1 MIITQL
7 SMPIATLRK
16 YAIRVALIKRTIK
29 TTIWAVL
36 ALIVVVLLCNLI
48 VVKNSENKIY
58 FDVSAIPSNNVG
70 LVLGTNKYVAK
81 GKENLFFKYRMEATA
96 RLFKEG
102 KVKYLILSGNKEEYY
117 DEPKEMKKALSA
129 LGIPENVMLLD
140 TAGYRTFDSVAR
152 CKQIYKQNKVTVISQ
167 NFHNVRALYLCQHEG
182 VEAVGFAAQDV
193 PDGYSSRTLIREY
206 LARPKAMIDVYLIS
220 SSQ

>member
-1 MIITQL
+1 MKV
-7 SMPIATLRK
+7 ATLRK
-16 YAIRVALIKRTIK
+16 YALRITLVKNSIKVA
-29 TTIWAVL
+29 IWCVL
-36 ALIVVVLLCNLI
+36 GLVVTVLLCNLL
-48 VVKNSENKIY
+48 VVKNAENKLF
-58 FDVSAIPSNNVG
+58 FDVAAIPSNDVG

-117 DEPKEMKKALSA
+117 DEPQDMKKALSK
-129 LGIPENVMLLD
+129 LGIPDNAMLLD
-140 TAGYRTFDSVAR
+140 TAGYRTFDSVLR
-152 CKQIYKQNKVTVISQ
+152 CKQVYKQNKVTVISQ

-182 VEAVGFAAQDV
+182 IEAVGFAAQDV

-206 LARPKAMIDVYLIS
+206 LARPKAMIDVYLLN
-220 SSQ
+220 

>member
-1 MIITQL
+1 
-7 SMPIATLRK
+7 
-16 YAIRVALIKRTIK
+16 
-29 TTIWAVL
+29 
-36 ALIVVVLLCNLI
+36 VLLCNLL
-48 VVKNSENKIY
+48 VVKNAENKLF
-58 FDVSAIPSNNVG
+58 FDVAAIPSNDVG

-117 DEPKEMKKALSA
+117 DEPQDMKKALSK
-129 LGIPENVMLLD
+129 LGIPDNAMLLD
-140 TAGYRTFDSVAR
+140 TAGYRTFDSVLR
-152 CKQIYKQNKVTVISQ
+152 CKQVYKQNKVTVISQ

-182 VEAVGFAAQDV
+182 IEAVGFAAQDV

-206 LARPKAMIDVYLIS
+206 LARPKAMIDVYLLN
-220 SSQ
+220 